1 MMPVQPS
8 LSLTSRWLTRAIAVA
23 YLLLGLIMF
32 AVPGWSAHH
41 FPWKVSPFV
50 AMTIGSYLLG
60 SAWIAG
66 IVQHTWTFARV
77 YTLLLYLWLFGAL
90 ETVMVIIHGDKL
102 AAGAALTAPYLITLG
117 LTVVAALAVLADW
130 WSRRPPLTSFTLDA
144 LGVFYLSLSL
154 SVLFMIGQRGM
165 ATLVTYLRGAIGLVI
180 IIVIATL
187 LNIGIFQ
194 FSAHPR
200 HIVYL
205 ATYLVVMIGTV
216 GILWWDHR
224 ETSGAARPAGLP
236 APIPSWPAPA
246 VPAGPSAHCVV
257 AGVGRCAPTRR
268 FQGST
273 VVVTTCCVSSHGS
286 WARRRWISA
295 SLGASA
301 ISRTRMRP
309 CSLPA
314 SGPANRMRPSPASV
328 FMNAA
333 WLLAPGCSK
342 ASFPSVQAG
351 PALRVTA

>member
-1 MMPVQPS
+1 MMP
-8 LSLTSRWLTRAIAVA
+8 
-23 YLLLGLIMF
+23 
-32 AVPGWSAHH
+32 
-41 FPWKVSPFV
+41 
-50 AMTIGSYLLG
+50 
-60 SAWIAG
+60 
-66 IVQHTWTFARV
+66 
-77 YTLLLYLWLFGAL
+77 
-90 ETVMVIIHGDKL
+90 
-102 AAGAALTAPYLITLG
+102 APYLITLG
-117 LTVVAALAVLADW
+117 LTVVAALAGLADW
-130 WSRRPPLTSFTLDA
+130 WRRRPPLQGGGTTMPGWVRALQIIFVLAVAFIAAVVLYGPKPALNARYFPQPLTSFTLDA

-286 WARRRWISA
+286 WARRRWMSA

-314 SGPANRMRPSPASV
+314 SGPANRMRPSSASV

-333 WLLAPGCSK
+333 WSLAPGCSK
-342 ASFPSVQAG
+342 APFPSVQAG